1 MRDDFCAFILTHGRP
16 DKVLTYRT
24 LRRAGYTGKIFI
36 VVDDEDKTRNQY
48 MAEFGEQVLVFSKA
62 DNGKYTAQDAT
73 TAQKGIIQLS
83 SATNSTSETLAATP
97 KAVKSAYDN
106 AEKRLQ
112 KDQNGADIPDIG
124 YCCKRR
130 CTRTYCGYWCSYA
143 LGCDWLTWTHHH
155 R

>member
-36 VVDDEDKTRNQY
+36 VVDDEDKTRH
-48 MAEFGEQVLVFSKA
+48 
-62 DNGKYTAQDAT
+62 
-73 TAQKGIIQLS
+73 
-83 SATNSTSETLAATP
+83 
-97 KAVKSAYDN
+97 
-106 AEKRLQ
+106 
-112 KDQNGADIPDIG
+112 
-124 YCCKRR
+124 
-130 CTRTYCGYWCSYA
+130 WCSYA